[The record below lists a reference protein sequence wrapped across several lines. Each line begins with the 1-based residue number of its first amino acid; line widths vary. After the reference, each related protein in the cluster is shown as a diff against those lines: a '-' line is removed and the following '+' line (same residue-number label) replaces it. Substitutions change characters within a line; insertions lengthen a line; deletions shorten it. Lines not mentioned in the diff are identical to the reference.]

1 MHTLPV
7 IADVQIERALAS
19 PAKFADNPF
28 RTWALDALQRRNAT
42 LDAVFY
48 DVNAVTP
55 EEIPDVAFW
64 LAREG
69 AVILVPPSGEGRLK
83 VFLTPEDFLRH
94 SDSANALAIA
104 GVGSSALGAAA
115 FARNV
120 ADGLGEPVAAV
131 VSGYGLA
138 DVLTEAL
145 GGFFW
150 FGALNSIRHVFEPI
164 DAFTKMFSSTEQLE
178 HGYLWTRTSQDTET
192 VISLLEDKRFA
203 PRFLVGHSKG
213 NLVLSEA
220 LYAIVDERP
229 DLAEQLSGRSRI
241 VTISAKVGMPSLFRD
256 VVDVMGEWDWFGALN
271 SRPDIPADITVPNAW
286 HSTNPAFPIGT
297 SINVAK
303 TIESV
308 RTKFQR
314 APVAMRAANL
324 SKILDAPQRTVA
336 SMRSRLQSDGRENE
350 RW

>member
-1 MHTLPV
+1 MQILPV
-7 IADVQIERALAS
+7 LADVQIERTLAS

-28 RTWALDALQRRNAT
+28 RTMALDALQRRNAA

-48 DVNAVTP
+48 NVDAVAP
-55 EEIPDVAFW
+55 EEIPDLAFW

-69 AVILVPPSGEGRLK
+69 AVIFVPPSGGGKLK
-83 VFLTPEDFLRH
+83 VFLTPDDFLSH
-94 SDSANALAIA
+94 ASGTNALAIA

-150 FGALNSIRHVFEPI
+150 FGGINSIRHVFEPL

-178 HGYLWTRTSQDTET
+178 NGFLWTRTSRDTEA
-192 VISLLEDKRFA
+192 VIALLEDKRFS

-220 LYAIVDERP
+220 LYAIADERP
-229 DLAEQLSGRSRI
+229 DLAEKLATRSRI
-241 VTISAKVGMPSLFRD
+241 ITISAKVGMPSIFRD

-271 SRPDIPADITVPNAW
+271 SALT
-286 HSTNPAFPIGT
+286 
-297 SINVAK
+297 
-303 TIESV
+303 
-308 RTKFQR
+308 FQR
-314 APVAMRAANL
+314 ISRYPMPGTAPILHFLSERAL
-324 SKILDAPQRTVA
+324 TSPR
-336 SMRSRLQSDGRENE
+336 
-350 RW
+350 